1 MRPLKGKERAMN
13 DLLNVIDLGISI
25 VLAIGGVAAF
35 RYGFTRTANEVQER
49 VIHALES
56 EIGTLKDRLSE
67 LEKENARLTLII
79 ATIRT
84 AMRRRGLFVTIEGEL
99 VSIRDKAGRFSQETR
114 IRNKRKRDSDED
126 EEE

>member
-1 MRPLKGKERAMN
+1 MS

-84 AMRRRGLFVTIEGEL
+84 AMRRRGLLVTIEGEL
-99 VSIRDKAGRFSQETR
+99 VSIRDKTGRFSQETR

>member
-1 MRPLKGKERAMN
+1 MN
-13 DLLNVIDLGISI
+13 DLLNVIDLGVSI

-67 LEKENARLTLII
+67 LEKENVRLTQVI

-84 AMRRRGLFVTIEGEL
+84 AMRRRGLLVTIEGEL

-114 IRNKRKRDSDED
+114 IRGKRKSERDDDD